1 MRRSLFLLVFILN
14 IYNPGIV
21 AETVIIQGN
30 NPDYAGQTLNFA
42 VYENQITN
50 NEKTVATII
59 FDKSGNFKAEFNINK
74 TEFVFAHAGVFF
86 VYFYAEPQMSYTFK
100 LPPRTDKK
108 QDEKLNPYFEEANV
122 HLILESA
129 RPFAQN
135 TNLEIKNEL
144 NFLIR
149 TFDDYFDPFY
159 TKFAVKVYKQ
169 TEIAEMDTTLQK
181 MQTIF
186 GGINH
191 PYFKAYYN
199 YRMGLLKF
207 TSTRFKSKNISD
219 NYFLNKPVLYD
230 NQAYMELFNHVYD
243 KYFVYFG
250 RSKTGK
256 VIYDDINTA
265 KSLTLLEGTLSQDKV
280 LSNDTLKE
288 LVILKGIH
296 DGFYEMEFSRAALLQ
311 ILDSL
316 SRTTKIEK
324 HKAIAKDIREKV
336 TRLLVGYVPPPFK
349 LLNQD
354 SAWVSLN
361 DFKGSYV
368 YICFCTTQNYACLKE
383 FDSMKKIQEKHGKT
397 IKIITISVDDV
408 LSEMRSF
415 VKKSKYT
422 WLFLHYGA
430 QPDIIKEYDI
440 RAFPTFYFIDKDGK
454 LAMSPAPSPS
464 EYFEEHLFKYLQSK
478 KSTGNP

>member
-1 MRRSLFLLVFILN
+1 MWRYLSLLVLTLY
-14 IYNPGIV
+14 IYNPGLV
-21 AETVIIQGN
+21 AGKVRIQGN
-30 NPDYAGQTLNFA
+30 NPDYAGQELNFA
-42 VYENQITN
+42 LYENQITN
-50 NEKTVATII
+50 NEKTIATLV
-59 FDKSGNFKAEFNINK
+59 FDKSGNFKTEFSIDK

-86 VYFYAEPQMSYTFK
+86 VYFYAEPQMSYKFK
-100 LPPRTDKK
+100 LPTRTDKK
-108 QDEKLNPYFEEANV
+108 QEEKLNPYFEEANV
-122 HLILESA
+122 HLIIETATPL
-129 RPFAQN
+129 AQN
-135 TNLEIKNEL
+135 TKLEPKNEL

-159 TKFAVKVYKQ
+159 TKFAVKVYNQ

-186 GGINH
+186 GGIDH

-199 YRMGLLKF
+199 YRMGLMKF

-219 NYFLNKPVLYD
+219 NYFLNQPVLYD

-250 RSKTGK
+250 RSKAGK
-256 VIYDDINTA
+256 VIYDDINSA
-265 KSLTLLEGTLSQDKV
+265 KSLIRLENTLSQDKV

-296 DGFYEMEFSRAALLQ
+296 DGFYEMEFSRGALLQ

-316 SRTTKIEK
+316 TITTRIEK
-324 HKAIAKDIREKV
+324 HKIIAKDIRGKV
-336 TRLLVGYVPPPFK
+336 TRLLVGYAPPPFK

-354 SAWVSLN
+354 SAWVSLR
-361 DFKGSYV
+361 DLKGSYV

-383 FDSMKKIQEKHGKT
+383 FDSMKKLQERHGKT
-397 IKIITISVDDV
+397 ITIITISVDDA

-422 WLFLHYGA
+422 WTFLHYGA
-430 QPDIIKEYDI
+430 QPDIIKDYDI
-440 RAFPTFYFIDKDGK
+440 RAFPTFYFIDKEGK

-478 KSTGNP
+478 KSTEK